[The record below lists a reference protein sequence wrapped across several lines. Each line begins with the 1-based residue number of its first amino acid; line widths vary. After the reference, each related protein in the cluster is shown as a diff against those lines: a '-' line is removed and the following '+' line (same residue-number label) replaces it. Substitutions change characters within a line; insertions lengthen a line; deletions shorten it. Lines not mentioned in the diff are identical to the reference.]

1 MTERDRVTG
10 YPLTDK
16 DVYHIDVSLGS
27 LAGRYQWCI
36 KDCRAE
42 GGAQRGTE
50 THSATIQA
58 GGERGGT
65 EGFGAGEICKW
76 NFNYE
81 DFHGLVFEVYKLYT
95 SYCLPRMFWFV
106 LRNSRKLFVCVFLFG
121 KASQKTS
128 LLGSGF
134 APCARISLP
143 SCRRPVEETAFLKP
157 GRVKSS
163 SWEDGPLPTLGSL

>member
-1 MTERDRVTG
+1 M
-10 YPLTDK
+10 
-16 DVYHIDVSLGS
+16 YHIDVSLGS

-50 THSATIQA
+50 THSATIQV

-76 NFNYE
+76 NWNYE

-106 LRNSRKLFVCVFLFG
+106 LRNSRKLFVYFFLAKRLRKHHYWVQG
-121 KASQKTS
+121 
-128 LLGSGF
+128 LLRVPGF
-134 APCARISLP
+134 LCLLA
-143 SCRRPVEETAFLKP
+143 E
-157 GRVKSS
+157 
-163 SWEDGPLPTLGSL
+163 GPLKKLPF